1 MKILMSILFG
11 LFLVVSPV
19 EASHQYIWNNRE
31 YVCWLDDT
39 TIYTNENKTWCIF
52 DIIMEDRISG
62 KYSISKRPMLI
73 YKDENKYYMTI
84 LGGEVPQKEITY
96 YDGWWQPYGLK
107 WLQDNGY
114 LE

>member
-1 MKILMSILFG
+1 
-11 LFLVVSPV
+11 
-19 EASHQYIWNNRE
+19 
-31 YVCWLDDT
+31 
-39 TIYTNENKTWCIF
+39 
-52 DIIMEDRISG
+52 
-62 KYSISKRPMLI
+62 MLI